1 LTKEFIANYLE
12 VSSLV
17 LSKLDHEVLND
28 VVRLIVELRKSGGRL
43 FILGVGGSAANA
55 SHAVNDFRKLAHI
68 EAYAPTD
75 NASELTAR
83 VNDEGWETVF
93 SSWLAGSRLNKN
105 DVVMVFSV
113 GGGDSKKSVSV
124 NLIRALEY
132 AKKIGSSTIGI
143 VGRDGGETAQLA
155 DICVIIPTESQT
167 LVTPLAESFQSLIW
181 HLLVSHPQ
189 IQVAQTKW

>member
-1 LTKEFIANYLE
+1 MTNEFIANYLD
-12 VSSLV
+12 VSSRV
-17 LSKLDHEVLND
+17 LSKLDHVLLND
-28 VVRLIVELRKSGGRL
+28 VVRLIIELRNSGGRL

-75 NASELTAR
+75 NTSELTAR

-93 SSWLAGSRLNKN
+93 SSWLAGSRLNEN

-113 GGGDSKKSVSV
+113 GGGDSKNSVSV

-132 AKKIGSSTIGI
+132 AKEKGSSTIGI

-155 DICVIIPTESQT
+155 DVCVIIPTESET

-189 IQVAQTKW
+189 IQVAATKW

>member
-1 LTKEFIANYLE
+1 MTKEFIADYLE

-17 LSKLDHEVLND
+17 LSKLDHAVLND
-28 VVRLIVELRKSGGRL
+28 VVRLIVELRNSGGRL

-83 VNDEGWETVF
+83 INDEGWETVF
-93 SSWLAGSRLNKN
+93 SNWLAGSRLNKN

-113 GGGDSKKSVSV
+113 GGGDSKNSVSV

-132 AKKIGSSTIGI
+132 AKKRGSSTIGI

-155 DICVIIPTESQT
+155 DVCVIIPTESET

-189 IQVAQTKW
+189 IQVAETKW